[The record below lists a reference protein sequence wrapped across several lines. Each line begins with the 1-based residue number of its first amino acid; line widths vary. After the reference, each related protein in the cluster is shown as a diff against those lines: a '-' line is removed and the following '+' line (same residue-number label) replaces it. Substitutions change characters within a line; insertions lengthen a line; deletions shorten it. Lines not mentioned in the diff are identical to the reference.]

1 MPKQVFIVYQMGKVA
16 SSSIVAALSTVRGA
30 DVHHC
35 HFLAPASL
43 RKAAERALDPMLSR
57 FHYHHLS
64 RQLLANLDCHR
75 LIGRAG
81 RGLERDTAV
90 TLISLSRDPLE
101 WTRSYLVQDMPEFEP
116 LLLRIAALNGCG
128 RADPE
133 GRIAYAL
140 GRLIACVAAL
150 CDASGCVTRIAGVTH
165 GELRQR
171 CGIAS
176 EEEARILKR
185 LAMLFV
191 RPHVWFRDELEAL
204 LAAPLASFEPI
215 GRHMHRKIES
225 PIRAFVL
232 RYEDLEDN
240 FASLAD
246 HLGLPGL
253 PPLARDNASGAKA
266 HAALVKAAF
275 AASPE
280 IEAIRR
286 RSATDYARFFGYAPE
301 GKGDGAA
308 RGDIPSRF
316 GDRASLV
323 RNP

>member
-57 FHYHHLS
+57 FQYHHLS

-90 TLISLSRDPLE
+90 TLISLSREPLE

-128 RADPE
+128 RADVE
-133 GRIAYAL
+133 DRIAYSL
-140 GRLIACVAAL
+140 GRLIACVATL
-150 CDASGCVTRIAGVTH
+150 CDALGCVTRIAGLTH
-165 GELRQR
+165 GEVRER

-215 GRHMHRKIES
+215 GPHMYRKTRGS
-225 PIRAFVL
+225 IRAFVL

-253 PPLARDNASGAKA
+253 PPLARDNASAAKS

-280 IEAIRR
+280 IGAIRR
-286 RSATDYARFFGYAPE
+286 RSATDYARFFGYAAAPD
-301 GKGDGAA
+301 GDRAA
-308 RGDIPSRF
+308 RGDSPSRP
-316 GDRASLV
+316 GERATLV